1 MHDDKWHLSPK
12 TAPLLSF
19 TSHNEK
25 VGKEG
30 GVVQTRRRRKSEQS
44 CRQGPLLPSDW
55 SPQEEMVHSFIVPI
69 YTSSPDLRQVQIYT
83 RSRFIAATDLH
94 QSHGLCLQW
103 HQAVPLWRHLYFL
116 NSFRPIVK
124 CFRLRS
130 RAGTFSQAMCEA
142 ALVKGLLGGF
152 GCGAFKWPDTQI
164 PPRPPPSL

>member
-1 MHDDKWHLSPK
+1 MHHKWHPSPK

-30 GVVQTRRRRKSEQS
+30 GARCKQGEGERVSKAADKIPSFPLIGLHRRKWFTA
-44 CRQGPLLPSDW
+44 LLS
-55 SPQEEMVHSFIVPI
+55 QF
-69 YTSSPDLRQVQIYT
+69 TLAVQIYA
-83 RSRFIAATDLH
+83 RFRFTAATDLH
-94 QSHGLCLQW
+94 QSHGLCLQR
-103 HQAVPLWRHLYFL
+103 HQAAPFWRHLYFL

-152 GCGAFKWPDTQI
+152 GCGALSGLTHKY
-164 PPRPPPSL
+164 RPAPLLLSRL